1 MNVYTC
7 YAYTHVALKK
17 CAQYA
22 SLAEAYVSG

>member
-7 YAYTHVALKK
+7 YAYTHVALKTR
-17 CAQYA
+17 AQYA